1 MNIEKI
7 NETILELKKELE
19 NKRKNVKTR
28 EIVKDGCS
36 CGSNKVTH
44 KQTIKKS
51 SKAKKIYVCENC
63 KERWTESLEEKFMDS
78 QETKFQN
85 NKDKIFKTLN
95 SLKRIVENYEEK
107 RDEYNDNERA

>member
-1 MNIEKI
+1 
-7 NETILELKKELE
+7 
-19 NKRKNVKTR
+19 
-28 EIVKDGCS
+28 
-36 CGSNKVTH
+36 
-44 KQTIKKS
+44 
-51 SKAKKIYVCENC
+51 
-63 KERWTESLEEKFMDS
+63 MDS

>member
-36 CGSNKVTH
+36 CGNNKVTH

-63 KERWTESLEEKFMDS
+63 KENPDLLFHTTECKEKH
-78 QETKFQN
+78 EA
-85 NKDKIFKTLN
+85 KIGAA
-95 SLKRIVENYEEK
+95 V
-107 RDEYNDNERA
+107 